1 MSLILKENFLI
12 GLSKKGTIKMVERN
26 KPFVFNNAVNKNRI
40 NERNKL
46 VTLNKFIRE
55 KLTNISKCVLYST
68 DKDATSIV
76 QIPPQQQREY
86 AVLVVFDSDNNPN
99 KFDLNIKVT
108 QGTLSLNKYKVL
120 GSKKFNSNDGS
131 VCKMVVKLM

>member
-1 MSLILKENFLI
+1 
-12 GLSKKGTIKMVERN
+12 MVERN

-55 KLTNISKCVLYST
+55 KLTNVSKCVLYTT
-68 DKDATSIV
+68 DKDAPLIV
-76 QIPPQQQREY
+76 QVPQQQQRDY
-86 AVLVVFDSDNNPN
+86 AVIVVFDSENKPD
-99 KFDLNIKVT
+99 KFDLNIKIT

-120 GSKKFNSNDGS
+120 GTKKFNTSDGS
-131 VCKMVVKLM
+131 VCKMVVKLI